1 MILISLLGGMLDSF
15 TFIYN
20 EKTFCLIQTGNIIKS
35 IINLVDGNIEE
46 GLYDLMLFL
55 VFIIGVFIFHLL
67 NAKVFKKMRIKEN
80 LINSLIIGL
89 LLMSCIFLKFDNSGI
104 FNVNNVVN
112 GIMLSLIGANML
124 TSFKEENNILYTP
137 TMMTNNTRKMVEHF
151 EDGIFN
157 KNKEK
162 LLFCLVYLFII
173 IAFCLGIAVVALI
186 NKYLDEAINDRIILL
201 IMYVIILSSVFLNLK
216 IEKEKING

>member
-1 MILISLLGGMLDSF
+1 MVIISLLGGMFDSF

-20 EKTFCLIQTGNIIKS
+20 DKTFCLIQTGNIIKS
-35 IINLVDGNIEE
+35 IINLVNGSIEE

-55 VFIIGVFIFHLL
+55 VFILGVFIFHLL
-67 NAKVFKKMRIKEN
+67 NSKVFKKLRIKEN

-89 LLMSCIFLKFDNSGI
+89 LLMSCIFLKFDNSSI

-124 TSFKEENNILYTP
+124 TSFKEENHILYTP

-151 EDGIFN
+151 EDGLFN

-162 LLFCLVYLFII
+162 IIYCLVYLLII
-173 IAFCLGIAVVALI
+173 IAFSLGIAIVALI
-186 NKYLDEAINDRIILL
+186 NKYLDEAIADRIILL
-201 IMYVIILSSVFLNLK
+201 IMYVIILVSIFLNLK
-216 IEKEKING
+216 IEKENVK

>member
-1 MILISLLGGMLDSF
+1 MIIISLLGGMFDSF

-20 EKTFCLIQTGNIIKS
+20 DKTFCLIQTGNIIKS
-35 IINLVDGNIEE
+35 IINLVNGSIEE

-55 VFIIGVFIFHLL
+55 VFILGVFIFHLL
-67 NAKVFKKMRIKEN
+67 NSKVFKKLRIKEN

-89 LLMSCIFLKFDNSGI
+89 LLMSCIFLKFDNSSI

-124 TSFKEENNILYTP
+124 TSFKEENHILYTP

-151 EDGIFN
+151 EDGLFN

-162 LLFCLVYLFII
+162 IIYCLVYLLII
-173 IAFCLGIAVVALI
+173 IAFSLGIAIVALI
-186 NKYLDEAINDRIILL
+186 NKYLDEAIADRIILL
-201 IMYVIILSSVFLNLK
+201 IMYVIILISIFLNLK
-216 IEKEKING
+216 IEKENVK

>member
-1 MILISLLGGMLDSF
+1 MVIISLLGGMFDSF

-20 EKTFCLIQTGNIIKS
+20 DKTFCLIQTGNIIKS
-35 IINLVDGNIEE
+35 IINLVNGSIEE

-55 VFIIGVFIFHLL
+55 VFILGVFIFHLL
-67 NAKVFKKMRIKEN
+67 NSKVFKKLRIKEN

-89 LLMSCIFLKFDNSGI
+89 LLMSCIFLKFDNSSI

-124 TSFKEENNILYTP
+124 TSFKEENHILYTP

-151 EDGIFN
+151 EDGLLN

-162 LLFCLVYLFII
+162 IIYCLVYLLII
-173 IAFCLGIAVVALI
+173 IAFSLGIAIVALI
-186 NKYLDEAINDRIILL
+186 NKYLDEAIADRIILL
-201 IMYVIILSSVFLNLK
+201 IMYVIILISIFLNLK
-216 IEKEKING
+216 IEKENVK

>member
-1 MILISLLGGMLDSF
+1 MVIISLLGGMFDSF

-20 EKTFCLIQTGNIIKS
+20 DKTFCLIQTGNIIKS
-35 IINLVDGNIEE
+35 IINLVNGSIEE

-55 VFIIGVFIFHLL
+55 VFILGVFIFHLL
-67 NAKVFKKMRIKEN
+67 NSKVFKKLRIKEN

-89 LLMSCIFLKFDNSGI
+89 LLMSCIFLKFDNSSI
-104 FNVNNVVN
+104 LNVNNVVN

-124 TSFKEENNILYTP
+124 TSFKEENHILYTP

-151 EDGIFN
+151 EDGLFN

-162 LLFCLVYLFII
+162 IIYCLVYLLII
-173 IAFCLGIAVVALI
+173 IAFSLGIAIVALI
-186 NKYLDEAINDRIILL
+186 NKYLDEAIADRIILL
-201 IMYVIILSSVFLNLK
+201 IMYVIILVSIFLNLK
-216 IEKEKING
+216 IEKENVK

>member
-1 MILISLLGGMLDSF
+1 MIIISLLGGMFDSF

-20 EKTFCLIQTGNIIKS
+20 DKTFCLIQTGNIIKS
-35 IINLVDGNIEE
+35 MINLVNGSIEE

-55 VFIIGVFIFHLL
+55 VFILGIFIFHLL
-67 NAKVFKKMRIKEN
+67 NSKVFKKLRIKEN

-89 LLMSCIFLKFDNSGI
+89 LLMSCIFLKFDNSSI

-124 TSFKEENNILYTP
+124 TSFKEENHILYTP

-151 EDGIFN
+151 EDGLFN

-162 LLFCLVYLFII
+162 IIYCLVYLLII
-173 IAFCLGIAVVALI
+173 IAFSLGIAIVALI
-186 NKYLDEAINDRIILL
+186 NKYLDEAIADRIILL
-201 IMYVIILSSVFLNLK
+201 IMYVIILVSIFLNLK
-216 IEKEKING
+216 IEKESA

>member
-1 MILISLLGGMLDSF
+1 MIIISLLGGMFDSF

-20 EKTFCLIQTGNIIKS
+20 DKTFCLIQTGNIIKS
-35 IINLVDGNIEE
+35 MINLVNGSIEE

-55 VFIIGVFIFHLL
+55 VFILGIFIFHLL
-67 NAKVFKKMRIKEN
+67 NSKVFKKLRIKEN

-89 LLMSCIFLKFDNSGI
+89 LLMSCIFLKFDNSSI

-124 TSFKEENNILYTP
+124 TSFKEENHILYTP

-151 EDGIFN
+151 EDGLFD

-162 LLFCLVYLFII
+162 IIYCLVYLLII
-173 IAFCLGIAVVALI
+173 IAFSLGIAIVALI
-186 NKYLDEAINDRIILL
+186 NKYLDEAIADRIILL
-201 IMYVIILSSVFLNLK
+201 IMYVIILVSIFLNLK
-216 IEKEKING
+216 IEKESA

>member
-1 MILISLLGGMLDSF
+1 MIIISLLGGMFDSF

-20 EKTFCLIQTGNIIKS
+20 DKTFCLIQTGNIIKS
-35 IINLVDGNIEE
+35 IINLVNGSIEE

-55 VFIIGVFIFHLL
+55 VFILGVFIFHLL
-67 NAKVFKKMRIKEN
+67 NSKVFKKLRIKEN

-89 LLMSCIFLKFDNSGI
+89 LLMSCIFLKFDNSSI

-124 TSFKEENNILYTP
+124 TSFKEENHILYTP

-151 EDGIFN
+151 EDGLFN

-162 LLFCLVYLFII
+162 IIYCLVYLLII
-173 IAFCLGIAVVALI
+173 IAFSLGIAIVALI
-186 NKYLDEAINDRIILL
+186 NKYLDEAIADRIILL
-201 IMYVIILSSVFLNLK
+201 IMYVIILVSIFLNLK
-216 IEKEKING
+216 IEKENVK

>member
-1 MILISLLGGMLDSF
+1 MLNSV
-15 TFIYN
+15 N
-20 EKTFCLIQTGNIIKS
+20 GS
-35 IINLVDGNIEE
+35 IEE

-55 VFIIGVFIFHLL
+55 VFILGIFIFHLL
-67 NAKVFKKMRIKEN
+67 NSKVFKKLRIKEN

-89 LLMSCIFLKFDNSGI
+89 LLMSCIFLKFDNSSI

-124 TSFKEENNILYTP
+124 TSFKEENHILYTP

-151 EDGIFN
+151 EDGLFN

-162 LLFCLVYLFII
+162 IVYCLVYLLII
-173 IAFCLGIAVVALI
+173 IAFSLGIAIVALI
-186 NKYLDEAINDRIILL
+186 NKYLDEAIADRIILL
-201 IMYVIILSSVFLNLK
+201 IMYVIILVSIFLNLK
-216 IEKEKING
+216 IEKESA